1 MKKLIYIS
9 LLSSLFLIT
18 PSCNKKL
25 DVLPQ
30 NSITPDQIKTSADV
44 EALLFGAYARLQY
57 YGAFGEQFMLVPDLL
72 AAGGQVT
79 WVGTYQEYKEILNKK
94 IQTTNYV
101 AGTLWGNS
109 YTLIDIVNTV
119 LDKISIVD
127 SADRSSVQGEALFI
141 RGTIYFELAGLFA
154 KPYSDGQAAT
164 NPGVPIVL
172 EPTYSYDTV
181 KNKPSRSTVA
191 QVYSQAVNDL
201 TTAITR
207 LPSSNNNGRADV
219 FSAKAILSRVYL
231 NMQDYPNAAIQAD
244 DVIQSGNFAMTTT
257 YDKAF
262 NNTSNSTEDLF
273 AIQESTQSNA
283 GTSNQGISTF
293 YSPNQG
299 LPPGQVGGRGDAQI
313 VAAYFDN
320 FEPDDFRRNFVTT
333 GASISGRPG
342 TYPDKWQFFYKT
354 IPVVR
359 LAEMYLTRGEAN
371 LRAGASLG
379 AAPLDDIN
387 AVRARSG
394 ATALGTVTGDDF
406 VNERF
411 RELGFEGDRFWTLK
425 RLRLDVDGLGY
436 DDGKLIMPIPQSEI
450 DVNKNL
456 KQNDAYN

>member
-1 MKKLIYIS
+1 MKKLLYIAI
-9 LLSSLFLIT
+9 LSSLSFIT

-72 AAGGQVT
+72 ASGGQVT
-79 WVGTYQEYKEILNKK
+79 WVGTYSEYKEILNKK

-119 LDKISIVD
+119 LDKINIVD
-127 SADRSSVQGEALFI
+127 SADRATVQGEALFI
-141 RGTIYFELAGLFA
+141 RGTIYFELAGIFA
-154 KPYSDGQAAT
+154 KPFSDGQAAT

-172 EPTYSYDTV
+172 APTYSYDTV
-181 KNKPSRSTVA
+181 KNKPARATVA
-191 QVYSQAVNDL
+191 EVYTQAASDL
-201 TTAITR
+201 QTAITK
-207 LPSSNNNGRADV
+207 LPPSNNNGRANL
-219 FSAKAILSRVYL
+219 FSAKAILSRVYM
-231 NMQDYPNAAIQAD
+231 NMQDYQHAAIQAD
-244 DVIQSGNFAMTTT
+244 DVIQSGNFSITAT

-262 NNTSNSTEDLF
+262 NNNSNSTEDLF

-313 VAAYFDN
+313 VADYLDN
-320 FEPDDFRRNFVTT
+320 FETDDFRRKFVTT
-333 GASISGRPG
+333 GNSISGRPG
-342 TYPDKWQFFYKT
+342 TYPNKWQFFYKT

-371 LRAGASLG
+371 LLSGGSLG
-379 AAPLDDIN
+379 TAPVNDIN
-387 AVRARSG
+387 TVRARSG
-394 ATALGTVTGDDF
+394 ASILGTVTGDDF

-425 RLRLDVDGLGY
+425 RLRLDVDGLSY

-456 KQNDAYN
+456 QQNDAYN